1 MSAVYIVRDLENV
14 WPKAYKTFF
23 EALGAVQDHI
33 NTVNSEYMRTP
44 DYEVNNHILA
54 GHLEDDWHK
63 GDIKKGL
70 QVANVHAYKEQ
81 IFIQELAF

>member
-1 MSAVYIVRDLENV
+1 VAQGLQD
-14 WPKAYKTFF
+14 FF

-33 NTVNSEYMRTP
+33 NTVNAAYKRTS
-44 DYEVNNHILA
+44 DYDGEFLA

-70 QVANVHAYKEQ
+70 QVANVYAYKEQ
-81 IFIQELAF
+81 IFIQELTF